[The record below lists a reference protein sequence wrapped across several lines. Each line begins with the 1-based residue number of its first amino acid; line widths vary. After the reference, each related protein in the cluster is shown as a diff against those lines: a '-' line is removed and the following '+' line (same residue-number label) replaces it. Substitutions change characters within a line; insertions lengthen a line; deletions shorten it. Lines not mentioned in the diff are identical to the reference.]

1 MVSRLGPSWQWAW
14 PLALGGC
21 VLVVA
26 APGGYRTGVMPLAP
40 AFLALLGGVLVSWL
54 ALVLS
59 LIALLRSAHSPA
71 GRLRV
76 VMAAGLAAAT
86 GIGPVLLLLP
96 SLGFPAIHDI
106 TTDTSTPPQFDAIV
120 PLRSGAPNSLEYDA
134 EAAGVQRE
142 AYPGLRTLVVAESP
156 ERTVAL
162 SQDVALELG
171 WDVVAVDPVAGRLEA
186 SDTTFWFGF
195 TDDIVVRVRGVSDGS
210 EVDLRSTSRVGV
222 GDLGANAARIRAFLD
237 RLSKAV
243 ER

>member
-1 MVSRLGPSWQWAW
+1 M
-14 PLALGGC
+14 
-21 VLVVA
+21 
-26 APGGYRTGVMPLAP
+26 
-40 AFLALLGGVLVSWL
+40 
-54 ALVLS
+54 
-59 LIALLRSAHSPA
+59 
-71 GRLRV
+71 
-76 VMAAGLAAAT
+76 
-86 GIGPVLLLLP
+86 
-96 SLGFPAIHDI
+96 
-106 TTDTSTPPQFDAIV
+106 
-120 PLRSGAPNSLEYDA
+120 
-134 EAAGVQRE
+134 QRE

>member
-1 MVSRLGPSWQWAW
+1 MAGWAFW
-14 PLALGGC
+14 LASVGAC
-21 VLVVA
+21 LVVA
-26 APGGYRTGVMPLAP
+26 APVLYRVGVVPLGPALLAVPLGILFALVALSLSTTVLLTGRPTAGGRVRVVATVPVAALTGFMPL
-40 AFLALLGGVLVSWL
+40 LIVL
-54 ALVLS
+54 
-59 LIALLRSAHSPA
+59 P
-71 GRLRV
+71 
-76 VMAAGLAAAT
+76 
-86 GIGPVLLLLP
+86 GIRA
-96 SLGFPAIHDI
+96 PAIHDI
-106 TTDTSTPPQFDAIV
+106 TTDTSAPPQFDAVV

-134 EAAGVQRE
+134 ESAGVQRE
-142 AYPGLRTLVVAESP
+142 AYPGLRTLAVAESP